1 MPVAGKNGV
10 RIGIAGWAMPATLS
24 DKSPEAQSHLEQYSR
39 YFNAVEINSSF
50 YRPHRRHTYQRWGAS
65 VPPSFRFAVK
75 MPKLITHER
84 RLSRCA
90 AELGEFLHGAAG
102 LGEKLG
108 VLLVQLP
115 ASVVFD
121 EPVTRDFL
129 ELLTAQTTAK
139 IVCEPRSA
147 SWFVSAAEDLFTRFG
162 VTRVSAHPV
171 PWHVRAKRCERAT
184 LRTYACTARRAF
196 IIPLIRRNSSGA
208 SVLKLQATATE
219 KPGAF
224 LTTPRRAPRGPTPD
238 RCSRAS
244 RTLCEPRHFLAFFFF
259 FSFLSADISCCFFK
273 TSL

>member
-1 MPVAGKNGV
+1 MNSIFVILAVGDYRMPVAGKSVV

-50 YRPHRRHTYQRWGAS
+50 YRPHRRNSYQRWGAS

-84 RLSRCA
+84 RLSGCA
-90 AELGEFLHGAAG
+90 GELSAFLHGVAG

-121 EPVTRDFL
+121 EKVTRAFL
-129 ELLTAQTTAK
+129 ELLSGQTTAK
-139 IVCEPRSA
+139 IVCEPRSP
-147 SWFVSAAEDLFTRFG
+147 SWFVSAAEDLFARFG

-171 PWHVRAKRCERAT
+171 PWHCPGKALQEGDFAY
-184 LRTYACTARRAF
+184 LR
-196 IIPLIRRNSSGA
+196 LHG
-208 SVLKLQATATE
+208 
-219 KPGAF
+219 
-224 LTTPRRAPRGPTPD
+224 APRIYYSSYSPEFLNGI
-238 RCSRAS
+238 CSQIAGDAQGETWCIFDNTAEGAAWPNAR
-244 RTLCEPRHFLAFFFF
+244 
-259 FSFLSADISCCFFK
+259 
-273 TSL
+273 SLLESVSNHCD